1 MCNNLILVGGGPF
14 ARQLLEWLT
23 DAPIQRDA
31 VIKGYLNAGVVDSR
45 LSAELV
51 CLGDARDYLPDK
63 NDLFV
68 CALLEPREKLAVCG
82 EIRERGGR
90 FQNFNLCDSDIP
102 RRIVIGE
109 GCLLAPKT
117 GWASDI
123 CLKEFVTI
131 QPFAGIG
138 HDVTIGAG
146 ATIGTH
152 CVIGGYSFIGAGAVL
167 QPNVVVLPHVRIGE
181 FSRIGAGS
189 VVVRDIAPQTMVWG
203 VPAKKVAG
211 PIEAI

>member
-1 MCNNLILVGGGPF
+1 
-14 ARQLLEWLT
+14 LLEWLT
-23 DAPIQRDA
+23 DAPIQSDT
-31 VIKGYLNAGVVDSR
+31 VIKGYLNAGAVDSR
-45 LSAELV
+45 LSAELA
-51 CLGDARDYLPDK
+51 CLGDARDYRPDK

-90 FQNFNLCDSDIP
+90 FQSFHLCDSGVP
-102 RRIVIGE
+102 RRIIIGE

-117 GWASDI
+117 GLASDI
-123 CLKEFVTI
+123 NLNDFVTI

-152 CVIGGYSFIGAGAVL
+152 CVIGGYGIIGEGVVL
-167 QPNVVVLPHVRIGE
+167 QPNVVVLPHIRIGD

-189 VVVRDIAPQTMVWG
+189 VVVRDVAPQTAVWG
-203 VPAKKVAG
+203 VPAKKVDG